1 MRWKVK
7 INLDL
12 KTLITIVAFAA
23 TMGGFY
29 YSTQERLANLEDE
42 ISVLDKKIKRLNRL
56 IKGK

>member
-1 MRWKVK
+1 MK

-29 YSTQERLANLEDE
+29 YSTQERLTNLENE
-42 ISVLDKKIKRLNRL
+42 ISTLDKKIKRLNRL

>member
-1 MRWKVK
+1 MK

-29 YSTQERLANLEDE
+29 YSTQERLDNLEND
-42 ISVLDKKIKRLNRL
+42 ISILDKKIKRFHRL
-56 IKGK
+56 IKGNK